1 MGLEKFI
8 DDASEVKITKK
19 SYKDKVDNEIKN
31 TFGDGKTSYGE
42 SFADFIG
49 GVNLLEMEEE
59 KSVKKTAISVYFKE
73 EDLNLLKAISQIKNT
88 TVNKTIMNILDT
100 TIETTRG
107 NLPKDFD
114 VNKKAKEYDKRN
126 KNKGNRRK

>member
-1 MGLEKFI
+1 MGIEKFM
-8 DDASEVKITKK
+8 DDMDEVKITKK
-19 SYKDKVDNEIKN
+19 SYKSKVDNELKN
-31 TFGDGKTSYGE
+31 KFENDIVVSTGL
-42 SFADFIG
+42 
-49 GVNLLEMEEE
+49 NLLEMEEE

-73 EDLNLLKAISQIKNT
+73 EDLNLLKAISQAKNS
-88 TVNKTIMNILDT
+88 TVNKTIMNILET
-100 TIETTRG
+100 TIETTRA

>member
-1 MGLEKFI
+1 MSLEKFI

-19 SYKDKVDNEIKN
+19 NYKDKVNNELKN
-31 TFGDGKTSYGE
+31 KFEKDIIVSSGL
-42 SFADFIG
+42 
-49 GVNLLEMEEE
+49 NLLEMEEE

-73 EDLNLLKAISQIKNT
+73 EDLNLLKAISQAKNT
-88 TVNKTIMNILDT
+88 TVNKTILNILET
-100 TIETTRG
+100 TIETTRD

-126 KNKGNRRK
+126 KNKGNKKK

>member
-31 TFGDGKTSYGE
+31 TFEKDIIVCPGL
-42 SFADFIG
+42 
-49 GVNLLEMEEE
+49 NLLEMEEE

-73 EDLNLLKAISQIKNT
+73 EDLNLLKAIYQIKNT

>member
-31 TFGDGKTSYGE
+31 TFEKDIIVCPGL
-42 SFADFIG
+42 
-49 GVNLLEMEEE
+49 NLLEMEEE

-88 TVNKTIMNILDT
+88 TVNKILMSI
-100 TIETTRG
+100 IEEPLSVTR
-107 NLPKDFD
+107 NSLPNSFD
-114 VNKKAKEYDKRN
+114 VSKKAEKYEIKSKKRN
-126 KNKGNRRK
+126 K

>member
-19 SYKDKVDNEIKN
+19 SYKDKVDNEVKN
-31 TFGDGKTSYGE
+31 KFEKDIIVSAGL
-42 SFADFIG
+42 
-49 GVNLLEMEEE
+49 NLFEMEEE
-59 KSVKKTAISVYFKE
+59 KSVKKTPISVYFKE
-73 EDLNLLKAISQIKNT
+73 DDLNLLKAISQAKNT
-88 TVNKTIMNILDT
+88 TLNKTIMNILET
-100 TIETTRG
+100 TIETTRI

-126 KNKGNRRK
+126 KNKGNRKK

>member
-19 SYKDKVDNEIKN
+19 SYKDKVDNEVKN
-31 TFGDGKTSYGE
+31 KFEKDIVISSGL
-42 SFADFIG
+42 
-49 GVNLLEMEEE
+49 NLLDMEEE

-73 EDLNLLKAISQIKNT
+73 EDLNLLKAISQSKNT
-88 TVNKTIMNILDT
+88 TVNKTIMNILET
-100 TIETTRG
+100 TIETTKD

-114 VNKKAKEYDKRN
+114 VNKKSKEYDKRN

>member
-31 TFGDGKTSYGE
+31 TFEKDIIVCPGL
-42 SFADFIG
+42 
-49 GVNLLEMEEE
+49 NLLEMEEE

-73 EDLNLLKAISQIKNT
+73 EDLNLLKAISQITNT
-88 TVNKTIMNILDT
+88 TVNKTLLNLLDT

-107 NLPKDFD
+107 NLPNDSD

-126 KNKGNRRK
+126 KNKGNGRK

>member
-19 SYKDKVDNEIKN
+19 SYKDKVDNVVKD
-31 TFGDGKTSYGE
+31 TFEKDILVSSGL
-42 SFADFIG
+42 
-49 GVNLLEMEEE
+49 NLFEMEEE
-59 KSVKKTAISVYFKE
+59 KSVKKTPISVYFKE
-73 EDLNLLKAISQIKNT
+73 EDLNLLKAISQAKNT
-88 TVNKTIMNILDT
+88 TVNKTIMNILET

-107 NLPKDFD
+107 NLPTNFD
-114 VNKKAKEYDKRN
+114 INKNAKEYDKKN